1 MLLEIV
7 FAAGC
12 FWGVEKN
19 FERFDGVVDVV
30 SGYSG
35 GSYEDPTY
43 ELVLQYS
50 KLQSEDF
57 LSVLKNFGRSDAE
70 IVTDEQLVNHTEAV
84 KVVYNSTIVSTE
96 TLIKS
101 FWQIHNPTQVDGQ
114 GYDVGNNYRSAL
126 YWTTKPQKDIAFRTK
141 DEFQTLLNA
150 NGFGDIVTE
159 MKPLDRFWPAE
170 TYHQDYLV
178 KNPNGYCPNHATGV
192 AFDDENLKQYD
203 NPIIEPLGGKEIIV
217 VEAEVKGSC
226 LYCLQFER
234 EVSDHYKGS
243 ISLRTAPASSLQ
255 GFKLTSPTWATPT
268 IFFIEDGVELWA
280 SQGYMSASDFYRV
293 LGAFKLGVG
302 TEAFNVAFNEGTDR
316 PYCQQYEIF
325 KDTPDGVFVDKLSGR
340 TLFDTKDRFNST
352 SGWLSFT
359 RPVDNEVY
367 EKPDYSFGG
376 VRTEI
381 RSVSSG
387 IHLGHVF
394 DDGPDGMPRY
404 CVNATVLEFVPR
416 VKI

>member
-19 FERFDGVVDVV
+19 FEHFDGVVDVV

-43 ELVLQYS
+43 ELVLENRT
-50 KLQSEDF
+50 LQNEGF
-57 LSVLKNFGRSDAE
+57 LAALKNIGKSDAE
-70 IVTDEQLVNHTEAV
+70 IAADETLVNHTESV
-84 KVVYNSTIVSTE
+84 RVTYDSSIVSTE
-96 TLIKS
+96 VLIKN

-114 GYDVGNNYRSAL
+114 GNDIGNNYRSAL
-126 YWTTKPQKDIAFRTK
+126 YWTTETQRDIAFRTK
-141 DEFQTLLNA
+141 DEFQALLTA
-150 NGFGDIVTE
+150 EGYGAIVTE
-159 MKPLDRFWPAE
+159 MKPLDTFWPAE
-170 TYHQDYLV
+170 DYHQDFLL
-178 KNPNGYCPNHATGV
+178 KNPYGYCPEYSTGV
-192 AFDDENLKQYD
+192 AFEQKKLEENDFAILT
-203 NPIIEPLGGKEIIV
+203 PLGGQEIII

-234 EVSDHYKGS
+234 EVSNNYKGT
-243 ISLRTAPASSLQ
+243 IPLRTAPASSLQ
-255 GFKLTSPTWATPT
+255 GFELTTETWATPT
-268 IFFIEDGVELWA
+268 IFFIEDGVEVWA
-280 SQGYMSASDFYRV
+280 SQGYMSANLFYKA
-293 LGAFKLGVG
+293 LGEFKLGKG
-302 TEAFNVAFNEGTDR
+302 SEAFHVAFNEGTDR

-325 KDTPDGVFVDKLSGR
+325 KNTPDGVFIDKLSGR

-359 RPVDNEVY
+359 KPVDNEVY
-367 EKPDYSFGG
+367 EKPDYSFGM

-381 RSVSSG
+381 RSVSSD

-394 DDGPDGMPRY
+394 DDGPDGQPRY
-404 CVNATVLEFVPR
+404 CINATVLEFVPS
-416 VKI
+416 